1 MIYGEYQL
9 GKRKLDLTKNKN
21 FKKFFP
27 STGIKAVYKNDL
39 NENTFTLSK
48 KVLTKI
54 KKKINLSNLEGLIF
68 ISQSPISTIPPTTS
82 LIHKEFNLP
91 LNCFTLDLI
100 QGCSSFPYAFFLA
113 NRYLKEKVFKNVLI
127 LSSESYRD
135 YISIS
140 NKSSY
145 PIFSDGASAIY
156 MDNKTKIKLLSEVY
170 YSDGKGSRDLYKF
183 NKKLIMNGPAVFF
196 FTKTKVPIAVKS
208 LLKKS
213 KLNINQID
221 YFYFHQASKLV
232 LNNIKSNLKIPDNK
246 LISNVQNIGNT
257 VSSTIPI
264 MIIDDLKKKKI
275 KKKKNK
281 KIKGFG
287 VGYSLS
293 GGIFKF
299 V

>member
-1 MIYGEYQL
+1 MIFGEYQL
-9 GKRKLDLTKNKN
+9 GKKKLDLTKNKN

-27 STGIKAVYKNDL
+27 STGIKTVHKNDL

-48 KVLTKI
+48 KVLIKI

-113 NRYLKEKVFKNVLI
+113 NRYLKEKIFKNVLI
-127 LSSESYRD
+127 LSSETYRD

-145 PIFSDGASAIY
+145 PIFSDGASGIY
-156 MDNKTKIKLLSEVY
+156 MDNKSKIKILAEVY
-170 YSDGKGSRDLYKF
+170 YSEGKGSKDLCKF

-232 LNNIKSNLKIPDNK
+232 LDNIKSNLKIPDNK
-246 LISNVQNIGNT
+246 VSSNVKNIGNT

-264 MIIDDLKKKKI
+264 MIIDDLKKKI
-275 KKKKNK
+275 IKKNK
-281 KIKGFG
+281 IIMIMGFG